1 MIHNEQP
8 FYRIHKA
15 NLISFGILPLEF
27 VREEELKRI
36 SPGDRLRIGNLIPL
50 VQEGKTLPPEN
61 VTQRFV
67 VGTHLNI
74 FPRLREILLAGGFLT
89 YS

>member
-36 SPGDRLRIGNLIPL
+36 SSGDRLRIGNLIPL

-74 FPRLREILLAGGFLT
+74 SPGSERYFWPEGF
-89 YS
+89 